1 MEKIITAIS
10 TPLGSGAISIV
21 RMSGNGCLNIAQKV
35 FKAKNL
41 DYQNITPRLLYLGNF
56 QLEKNINEFCFMVFF
71 KAPYSYTGEDMVEF
85 QIHGGSILS
94 QKVLSILIQ
103 NGATMAQPGEFTK
116 RAFENGKVSL
126 DEAESII
133 GEINA
138 ESESELKAS
147 LSLAEGRLKNK
158 IKSLQSSLT
167 ESIAQIEA
175 TLDYPEEDFEKS
187 AKDKIFADIKS
198 ISSSLDKFISD
209 ANLSRFVS
217 KGINIAIVGSPNVG
231 KSSLLNS
238 LIGQDKAIVTDI
250 AGTTRDVINETI
262 SFNGIKF
269 NFIDTAGIRDAVDKV
284 EQIGI
289 EKSKQSIESADVVLF
304 VLDASRDENQTDKDI
319 KSLLRDKKNVLTIVN
334 KVDMARVLPIQN
346 DEIQISA
353 LKEENIDFLKNKIY
367 QMVINEEI
375 DYSKTLV
382 INERQIQILNECKNI
397 TNEILAS
404 QNESMDIIAMLI
416 KSLWNTLGK
425 ITGESENEQIID
437 LIFSKFC
444 LGK

>member
-35 FKAKNL
+35 FKAKGL

-56 QLEKNINEFCFMVFF
+56 KLEKNINEFCFMVFF
-71 KAPYSYTGEDMVEF
+71 KSPYSYTGEDMVEF

-187 AKDKIFADIKS
+187 AKDKIFADIQS

-304 VLDASRDENQTDKDI
+304 VLDASRDENQTDKEI
-319 KSLLRDKKNVLTIVN
+319 KSLLSDKKNVLTIVN
-334 KVDMARVLPIQN
+334 KVDMTRVLPTLKN
-346 DEIQISA
+346 EIQISA

-397 TNEILAS
+397 TNEILAN